1 MAVPAFPGVKRTR
14 HTNEC
19 VHQPGLVWEGVMSHI
34 QVELCCLQ
42 TGSLSL
48 SSVVGVGVL
57 DLLVGMLGLLGWMK
71 LTTGWI
77 QARPVVCCQ

>member
-1 MAVPAFPGVKRTR
+1 MAVPAFPVGIQMNVY
-14 HTNEC
+14 C
-19 VHQPGLVWEGVMSHI
+19 IVHQPGLVWEGVMSHI